1 MHQGIKWT
9 CEKEKEGKLAIF
21 DIQIMREGNKLKT
34 TVYRKASSSD
44 RYIHYTSWQAWRE
57 KACAIRT
64 LKNRAILYCS
74 DEELLADELAYLLQ
88 VFIQN
93 GYPEK
98 VVYRMLYEE
107 KRKEQEREIDFKHTF
122 YVPYHVRAK
131 KLYKV
136 LQENFGIY
144 TIYRKTMTL
153 GDLIL
158 KKGRQMEKQFKK
170 HCVYKIPCK
179 QCDQAYIGQ
188 SKNTINKR
196 NSQHMAMCR
205 RKIKLKALKNA
216 KKDNGLAFHHQKT
229 GHDFDFDNTE
239 ILQQDKNYWRRLILE
254 GIEIKYNENLVNLQS
269 GYMIDK
275 CWIPFLDK
283 TEKVQT

>member
-1 MHQGIKWT
+1 MHQGIIDKWK

-98 VVYRMLYEE
+98 DVYR
-107 KRKEQEREIDFKHTF
+107 
-122 YVPYHVRAK
+122 
-131 KLYKV
+131 
-136 LQENFGIY
+136 
-144 TIYRKTMTL
+144 
-153 GDLIL
+153 
-158 KKGRQMEKQFKK
+158 
-170 HCVYKIPCK
+170 
-179 QCDQAYIGQ
+179 
-188 SKNTINKR
+188 KN
-196 NSQHMAMCR
+196 
-205 RKIKLKALKNA
+205 
-216 KKDNGLAFHHQKT
+216 
-229 GHDFDFDNTE
+229 
-239 ILQQDKNYWRRLILE
+239 
-254 GIEIKYNENLVNLQS
+254 V
-269 GYMIDK
+269 
-275 CWIPFLDK
+275 
-283 TEKVQT
+283 V

>member
-1 MHQGIKWT
+1 MIELTRIYTEHPYFECELGFFSQERGTHMGGPLSRLLADLIIENKIEKKIREHPIWKKHWDWVRLIDHTFSTWDSEELFDDFFEFLNTFHQGIKWT

-144 TIYRKTMTL
+144 TI
-153 GDLIL
+153 
-158 KKGRQMEKQFKK
+158 
-170 HCVYKIPCK
+170 
-179 QCDQAYIGQ
+179 
-188 SKNTINKR
+188 
-196 NSQHMAMCR
+196 
-205 RKIKLKALKNA
+205 
-216 KKDNGLAFHHQKT
+216 
-229 GHDFDFDNTE
+229 
-239 ILQQDKNYWRRLILE
+239 
-254 GIEIKYNENLVNLQS
+254 
-269 GYMIDK
+269 
-275 CWIPFLDK
+275 
-283 TEKVQT
+283 